1 MSIWSEILMLE
12 RINQMSSISFGLM
25 SSLTYARTEFL
36 SVDRQTS
43 QFRHPLFI
51 DKRKPKS
58 KREIG
63 HFSFCCQYMIL

>member
-12 RINQMSSISFGLM
+12 RINQMSSISFGFM

-43 QFRHPLFI
+43 QFLFI
-51 DKRKPKS
+51 DNQKPKS
-58 KREIG
+58 K
-63 HFSFCCQYMIL
+63 SFPSVANI